1 MNTEQFFSALWADYV
16 NFAPSAAKIHQVLGG
31 GHEIVNDHIALRS
44 FNTPELGLDAM
55 EPLFLEMGYR
65 RGGEYAF
72 KAKKLLARH
81 YEHPD
86 AGVPKVFISEL
97 LLQEF
102 SADLQ
107 QQIAAQLEQMDLSVA
122 QQASLLYSGRHWDVS
137 HADYQRLLAES
148 EYAAWLSAFGFR
160 ANHFTVDVNVLPGY
174 ESVAQV
180 NEILKRAGFALNT
193 SGGEIKGS
201 AAVML
206 EQSSTMADK
215 VAVEFSDGSFE
226 IPACFYEFAFRHPQ
240 ADGSLYQGFVE
251 ASADKIFESTNVK
264 AES

>member
-1 MNTEQFFSALWADYV
+1 MNITTFFEALWADYL
-16 NFAPSAAKIHQVLGG
+16 NFTPSAGKIHQLFGG
-31 GHEIVNDHIALRS
+31 GHEIANDHIALRT
-44 FNTPELGLDAM
+44 FNTPDLGLDAM
-55 EPLFLEMGYR
+55 EPLFLAMGYQ

-86 AGVPKVFISEL
+86 ATVPKVFISEL

-102 SADLQ
+102 SDELQ
-107 QQIAAQLEQMDLSVA
+107 GQVAEQLRQMGELGAPD
-122 QQASLLYSGRHWDVS
+122 ASLLYSGRHWDLS
-137 HADYQRLLAES
+137 HAQYQSLLAES

-160 ANHFTVDVNVLPGY
+160 ANHFTVNVNVLPGFA
-174 ESVAQV
+174 SVAQV
-180 NEILKRAGFALNT
+180 NAMLKAEGFALNA

-201 AAVML
+201 PEVML

-215 VAVEFSDGSFE
+215 VAVEFRDGEFE
-226 IPACFYEFAFRHPQ
+226 IPACFYEFAYRYPQ

-251 ASADKIFESTNVK
+251 ASADKIFESTNVGV
-264 AES
+264 